1 MSNPFAKSRLQHQ
14 PYAIY
19 RAGDFIFHVC
29 KTYKKPAN
37 EVGDIYARWFVWAA
51 SPFTYGSMEPG
62 DTYRSEI
69 VNSAR
74 LVAAEPEWLE
84 HHAKG
89 VTMPTPEEYIAA
101 HATIEVN

>member
-1 MSNPFAKSRLQHQ
+1 
-14 PYAIY
+14 
-19 RAGDFIFHVC
+19 
-29 KTYKKPAN
+29 
-37 EVGDIYARWFVWAA
+37 
-51 SPFTYGSMEPG
+51 MEGG

-101 HATIEVN
+101 HATVEVG

>member
-1 MSNPFAKSRLQHQ
+1 
-14 PYAIY
+14 
-19 RAGDFIFHVC
+19 
-29 KTYKKPAN
+29 
-37 EVGDIYARWFVWAA
+37 VGDIYARWFVWAS
-51 SPFTYGSMEPG
+51 SPFTYGSMEGG

-89 VTMPTPEEYIAA
+89 VPMPTPEEYIAA

>member
-1 MSNPFAKSRLQHQ
+1 MSNPFAKTRPQHK

-37 EVGDIYARWFVWAA
+37 EVGDNYARWFVWAA
-51 SPFTYGSMEPG
+51 SPFTYGSMEAG

-74 LVAAEPEWLE
+74 LVAAEPAWLE
-84 HHAKG
+84 HNASG
-89 VTMPTPEEYIAA
+89 FTLPTPEEYIANN
-101 HATIEVN
+101 ATVEAS

>member
-1 MSNPFAKSRLQHQ
+1 MP
-14 PYAIY
+14 
-19 RAGDFIFHVC
+19 AGLSGH
-29 KTYKKPAN
+29 PAPSPT
-37 EVGDIYARWFVWAA
+37 AA
-51 SPFTYGSMEPG
+51 MEAG

-89 VTMPTPEEYIAA
+89 VPMPTPEEYIAA